1 LRAVAPAVVGL
12 ALVAAGC
19 GGGGS
24 SEQSYPAKSVDA
36 FVRTC
41 RAQPRATDQYCR
53 CVIDELQAK
62 LAYADFKALD
72 EAFSARRTPN
82 RAKARVFYAA
92 VERCRGEAG
101 R

>member
-19 GGGGS
+19 GGGSGK
-24 SEQSYPAKSVDA
+24 QSYPAKSVDA

-72 EAFSARRTPN
+72 AAFSARRTPN
-82 RAKARVFYAA
+82 RQKARIFYAA
-92 VERCRGEAG
+92 VERCRT

>member
-1 LRAVAPAVVGL
+1 LKAVAPAVVGL
-12 ALVAAGC
+12 ALTVAGC
-19 GGGGS
+19 GS
-24 SEQSYPAKSVDA
+24 SNKESYPAKSVNA

-82 RAKARVFYAA
+82 RQKARVFYAV
-92 VERCRGEAG
+92 VERCRTQAG
-101 R
+101 S